1 LQKQWVIPPQQNPD
15 FVAHMEDVLEVYQ
28 FPYHPRCPQL
38 CLDEQLVELE
48 RETRE
53 PQPMRPGQVPRCDYE
68 YQPAGTA
75 VNFLVVEPLTGW
87 RQVVVRE
94 RKTARDWAEVVREL
108 LEVDFPQAEKIVL
121 VCDNLNT
128 HKIASLYQA
137 FPAEEAA
144 RLRRRLEIHY
154 TPKHGSWLNIAEI
167 ELSAMT
173 RQCLKRRI
181 PDLETLRREVT
192 HWYQDRNERRQGVKW
207 QFTSEQARIKLAHL
221 YPVFQLE

>member
-1 LQKQWVIPPQQNPD
+1 MIPPKQNAE
-15 FVAHMEDVLEVYQ
+15 FVAQMEDVVEVYQ
-28 FPYHPRCPQL
+28 LPYNPRVPQL
-38 CLDEQLVELE
+38 CLDEQLVELA
-48 RETRE
+48 RETRT
-53 PQPMRPGQVPRCDYE
+53 PLPMEPGQAQRYDYE

-75 VNFLVVEPLTGW
+75 VNFLAVEPLTGW
-87 RQVVVRE
+87 RKVVVRE
-94 RKTARDWAEVVREL
+94 RKTALDWAEVVREL
-108 LEVDFPQAEKIVL
+108 LEVDFPQAETIVL

-173 RQCLKRRI
+173 RQCLDRRI

-192 HWYQDRNERRQGVKW
+192 HWYQDRNERQIGVKW